1 VLYVYSIQVKMNYLI
16 RAIFKEIVFVD
27 VGKNLMV
34 RKIELIY
41 KLNGSIIL
49 KIFNETWDY

>member
-49 KIFNETWDY
+49 KIFNET